1 MSILSTLST
10 DESIKVAND
19 SLGGGNGPLESGLY
33 PATVSVA
40 YVTKSTGGAMGLVL
54 HLKTEA
60 GREHRETLWMT
71 SGTEKGCKN
80 YYEKDGVKHYLPGFE
95 LANNLALLT
104 VGKEI
109 GTLDTETKVVNV
121 YSYDAKAEVP
131 TKVDMIT
138 DLLGQEII
146 AGIIKETVDK
156 NVRADDGTYVPSGE
170 TRDQATLDK
179 LFRARDRMTA
189 AEIRAQVEEATF
201 IDRWEQKWAGQ
212 TRNKA
217 KGASGTAG
225 VPRTS
230 AGTASA
236 AQATKKPTTS
246 LFA

>member
-10 DESIKVAND
+10 DDTIKVSSD
-19 SLGGGNGPLESGLY
+19 TLGGNGPLDSALY

-40 YVTKSTGGAMGLVL
+40 YVTKSQGGAIGLVL

-71 SGTEKGCKN
+71 SGTAKGCKN
-80 YYEKDGVKHYLPGFE
+80 YYEKDGVKSYLPGFE

-104 VGKEI
+104 VGQEI
-109 GTLDTETKVVNV
+109 NALETETKVVNV

-156 NVRADDGTYVPSGE
+156 NVKADDGTYVPSGE
-170 TRDQATLDK
+170 TREQAVLDK

-189 AEIRAQVEEATF
+189 AEIRAQAEEPAF
-201 IDRWEQKWAGQ
+201 IERWEQKWAGQ
-212 TRNKA
+212 TRDKA

-225 VPRTS
+225 VPKS
-230 AGTASA
+230 ASASA
-236 AQATKKPTTS
+236 ATGASKKPTTS